1 MGDSTE
7 ASHGRIDLT
16 GVAPAN
22 GDRLGLERVTRP
34 AIPTF
39 DWSDDPQAQH
49 TSALIKLGALKQ
61 AKGLNAEAEAL
72 FREALDI
79 GERVLRP
86 DDPRLLPALSSVACA
101 CISRGAL
108 AEAEPLVT
116 RLLAMSES
124 NRGQDHPDLVIILN
138 DLTRVCLRQSAHAM
152 AESVLLR
159 LASIKRA
166 KGEDHPEVATVLA
179 SLAVVRQAL
188 GRHESAEQLW
198 RRVLSIRERTLAP
211 NHFTLAT
218 TLEHLGEACAAR
230 GKIGESL
237 QAYRRAQAIRE
248 LTLGADHASVRTSR
262 ERIADLQLQGSDDS
276 LDSEDV
282 SPDISRGVS
291 PPDGFSLP
299 SAASSGVAPSGRPSR
314 DTQTARR
321 SRRGTRVLERPR
333 SEDPTSEG
341 ETTLVDP
348 LAAGRSEIVQPISA
362 AIPYADLYQSP
373 RQDTPY
379 SDEVEEEIHPI
390 KGFLAWC
397 IHILW
402 RRRTAALAVTGVAA
416 VFVGVMATD
425 SRAWSDTDE
434 PVAEEIPA
442 RNETTLL
449 AGSLPAP
456 RPTVGVIE
464 QPKPAP
470 AGSALSNTAPATTR
484 PRAVEQR
491 TPARNDSDRRTAP
504 AISIPT
510 MPSTL
515 LASFDSALRAQPV
528 PTRGIGEPLVMPAP
542 VVGGGSGQ
550 LTFERYDPVNS
561 PQPAR
566 LIGTLPTPR
575 APNAVRDVQGDVLVR
590 FDVDL
595 SGRPVISSLS
605 VVSSPNQILTAA
617 VLRVIPGLRFEP
629 ARSGGAEPKP
639 VAGVVQLKF
648 QFRPTK

>member
-16 GVAPAN
+16 GGPPAN
-22 GDRLGLERVTRP
+22 GDRLGLERVIRP
-34 AIPTF
+34 AIPKF
-39 DWSDDPQAQH
+39 DWTDDPQAQH
-49 TSALIKLGALKQ
+49 TSALIKLGELKQ

-79 GERVLRP
+79 GEQVLRP
-86 DDPRLLPALSSVACA
+86 DDARLLPALSSVACA
-101 CISRGAL
+101 CIARGAL
-108 AEAEPLVT
+108 AEAEPMVT

-138 DLTRVCLRQSAHAM
+138 DITRVCLRQSAATM

-159 LASIKRA
+159 LAAIKRA

-179 SLAVVRQAL
+179 SLAAVRQAL

-218 TLEHLGEACAAR
+218 TLEHFGEACAAR

-248 LTLGADHASVRTSR
+248 LTLGADHASVRASR
-262 ERIADLQLQGSDDS
+262 ERIADLQLQGSEDS

-282 SPDISRGVS
+282 SPGVSRGVS
-291 PPDGFSLP
+291 LPDGFSLP
-299 SAASSGVAPSGRPSR
+299 SSANLGAAPSALPTR
-314 DTQTARR
+314 DSSTARR
-321 SRRGTRVLERPR
+321 NRRGARVLDRPGL
-333 SEDPTSEG
+333 EKPTTEVG
-341 ETTLVDP
+341 ATVAEPVP
-348 LAAGRSEIVQPISA
+348 APIREIALPISA

-373 RQDTPY
+373 RQDTEY
-379 SDEVEEEIHPI
+379 SDEDAEEIHPI

-397 IHILW
+397 IHILR
-402 RRRTAALAVTGVAA
+402 RRRTTALAMTGVAA
-416 VFVGVMATD
+416 VFIGVVTTD
-425 SRAWSDTDE
+425 SRAWSDAEESVAE
-434 PVAEEIPA
+434 PVPV
-442 RNETTLL
+442 RQETTLP
-449 AGSLPAP
+449 GGPLPAT
-456 RPTVGVIE
+456 RPTLGAIDRSDR
-464 QPKPAP
+464 AP
-470 AGSALSNTAPATTR
+470 EPTALADIAPPTAR
-484 PRAVEQR
+484 PRAAEQR
-491 TPARNDSDRRTAP
+491 TPARNDSERRTAP

-510 MPSTL
+510 IPSTL
-515 LASFDSALRAQPV
+515 MASFDSALRAQPI
-528 PTRGIGEPLVMPAP
+528 PTGGIGETPVMPAP
-542 VVGGGSGQ
+542 IVGGGSGG

-561 PQPAR
+561 HQPAR

-575 APNAVRDVQGDVLVR
+575 ASNAVRDVHGDVLVR
-590 FDVDL
+590 FEVDS
-595 SGRPVISSLS
+595 SGRPVVSSFS
-605 VVSSPNQILTAA
+605 VVNSPNQILSAA

-639 VAGVVQLKF
+639 VPDVVQLKF